1 MHDLEQQLYDLY
13 ARRGEAKSE
22 ADRYTAEVKEYDNQ
36 MSLLVAQLPD
46 MKHTIKGVASFG
58 ISASSSGYT
67 YDKAE
72 IDQII
77 EVLERGLAWGR
88 DEIRILDVVNMLKD
102 ARKETSRAGGF
113 YCRPA
118 KEINRV

>member
-1 MHDLEQQLYDLY
+1 MRDLEQQLYDLY

-22 ADRYTAEVKEYDNQ
+22 ADRYAAEVKEYDNQ
-36 MSLLVAQLPD
+36 MSVLVAQLPD

-77 EVLERGLAWGR
+77 AL
-88 DEIRILDVVNMLKD
+88 LDAPGPDMIAVRLVKQMLID

-118 KEINRV
+118 KERA

>member
-22 ADRYTAEVKEYDNQ
+22 ADRYAAEVKEYDNQ
-36 MSLLVAQLPD
+36 MSVLVAQFPD
-46 MKHTIKGVASFG
+46 MKHSIKGVASFG

-77 EVLERGLAWGR
+77 ALLGAWTDAHIECSEVRQMLLE
-88 DEIRILDVVNMLKD
+88 

-118 KEINRV
+118 KERA